1 MLSFGLYVGVIKTLV
16 DWFVTC
22 GASQFDIVE
31 IEIEM
36 GGSNKRGEKEEE

>member
-31 IEIEM
+31 IEIKM
-36 GGSNKRGEKEEE
+36 RGSNNRRKKI